1 MKTWWQC
8 DFRLYEAYGLVSNS
22 QVLIAIQLDEEYILE
37 DCFVMKGEQNM
48 EHYAAPEQ
56 YTKLKDEEA
65 AKTEHAVEPN
75 KEERR
80 RSKRK
85 KDYAMKYGC
94 AGSSLL

>member
-1 MKTWWQC
+1 
-8 DFRLYEAYGLVSNS
+8 
-22 QVLIAIQLDEEYILE
+22 
-37 DCFVMKGEQNM
+37 M

-56 YTKLKDEEA
+56 YTKSKDEEA

-85 KDYAMKYGC
+85 INKPQYLKDYALK
-94 AGSSLL
+94 

>member
-1 MKTWWQC
+1 MKNIFWK
-8 DFRLYEAYGLVSNS
+8 
-22 QVLIAIQLDEEYILE
+22 I
-37 DCFVMKGEQNM
+37 VMKGEQNM

-56 YTKLKDEEA
+56 YTKSKDEEA

-85 KDYAMKYGC
+85 MNKPQYLKDYAMK
-94 AGSSLL
+94 